1 MFEKKYN
8 KMVQKL
14 KNIEESMQKKDVNY
28 DEEVQ
33 LCLQTLVKST
43 FNDFKRPEEKFY
55 IEKYEEMGERV
66 KQLKSEID
74 RKRENKGT

>member
-28 DEEVQ
+28 DEEV
-33 LCLQTLVKST
+33 
-43 FNDFKRPEEKFY
+43 
-55 IEKYEEMGERV
+55 
-66 KQLKSEID
+66 
-74 RKRENKGT
+74 